1 MSEDYS
7 NDSDEVWD
15 NYREERY
22 HENGDLYD
30 EDGQSPVDETRLE
43 EQFINLDDNIQPG
56 RAYQIHNVFTNIND
70 NMDGI
75 IKTMGG
81 KLTIYPLDLS
91 KDNFFNSMKFS
102 FYECFLDGPYT
113 KEQVDTFKEQLLQIL
128 EKLWNSDFIQLP
140 KKPYD
145 GPCDNIFTW
154 HQFVLRQP
162 PEFQSHYIEC
172 YIKDT
177 YNAYN
182 ADNGDGISCIE
193 GIYERMLTSI
203 GDACVLYCTEFKK
216 KNKKKNKKQTKRKR
230 KNHTNHNRT
239 QNSNRSIQAGGTY
252 KSQFRKCENPIY
264 RKLIKLFKKE
274 IPDINDF
281 TQEWSRLFD
290 EESSKRMSV
299 ADLKTN
305 FIIFMNR
312 KYSLYG
318 LNNEKNVAKRAEE
331 LEQANIF
338 ENREFG

>member
-1 MSEDYS
+1 MFEDNS
-7 NDSDEVWD
+7 NDSDGVWD
-15 NYREERY
+15 DYHQERY
-22 HENGDLYD
+22 N
-30 EDGQSPVDETRLE
+30 EDGHFDFEGQSPVEETRLE
-43 EQFINLDDNIQPG
+43 EPFVNLDDNIQPG
-56 RAYQIHNVFTNIND
+56 RAYQVHNVFTNIND

-91 KDNFFNSMKFS
+91 KQAFLNCILSS
-102 FYECFLDGPYT
+102 FHECFIDGPYT
-113 KEQVDTFKEQLLQIL
+113 KEQVDTFKEQLLQIM
-128 EKLWNSDFIQLP
+128 EKLWNSDFIKVPL
-140 KKPYD
+140 KPYD

-162 PEFQSHYIEC
+162 QEFKSHYIEC

-177 YNAYN
+177 YYAYN

-203 GDACVLYCTEFKK
+203 GDACVLYCTEFQKKKKKKKKQNKTKK
-216 KNKKKNKKQTKRKR
+216 KNKNKKTKP
-230 KNHTNHNRT
+230 
-239 QNSNRSIQAGGTY
+239 NSSRSIQYGGTY
-252 KSQFRKCENPIY
+252 KSQFRKCSDPTY

-274 IPDINDF
+274 VPDMNDF
-281 TQEWSRLFD
+281 TQEWSKIFD
-290 EESSKRMSV
+290 DESSKNMSV
-299 ADLKTN
+299 ADLKMN
-305 FIIFMNR
+305 FITSMNR

-318 LNNEKNVAKRAEE
+318 LNNEKAVLKRAQE

>member
-1 MSEDYS
+1 MSEYNS
-7 NDSDEVWD
+7 NDSDEIWD
-15 NYREERY
+15 NYRQEREY
-22 HENGDLYD
+22 ENSYLYD
-30 EDGQSPVDETRLE
+30 EDGQSPLAETRLE
-43 EQFINLDDNIQPG
+43 EPYVNLDDNIQPG

-91 KDNFFNSMKFS
+91 KDAFFNCMKIS

-113 KEQVDTFKEQLLQIL
+113 KEQVDTFKEQLFQIL
-128 EKLWNSDFIQLP
+128 EKLWNSDFIKAPL
-140 KKPYD
+140 KPYD

-162 PEFQSHYIEC
+162 QEFKSHYIEC
-172 YIKDT
+172 YLKDT
-177 YNAYN
+177 YYAYN

-203 GDACVLYCTEFKK
+203 GDACVLYCTEFQKKKKK
-216 KNKKKNKKQTKRKR
+216 KNKKNKTK
-230 KNHTNHNRT
+230 TNNKT
-239 QNSNRSIQAGGTY
+239 KKTKPNRSRSTQSGGTY
-252 KSQFRKCENPIY
+252 QSQFRKCSDPTY

-281 TQEWSRLFD
+281 TQEWSKIFD
-290 EESSKRMSV
+290 DESSKNMSD
-299 ADLKTN
+299 ANLKMH
-305 FIIFMNR
+305 FITFMNR

-318 LNNEKNVAKRAEE
+318 LNNEKAVLKRAQE
-331 LEQANIF
+331 LEEANIF